1 MTVPGRKI
9 LVMGFGNPGRLDDG
23 LGPALAAR
31 LEALGLP
38 GVTVDSDYQLTI
50 EDAAEVA
57 AHDVAIFVDA
67 HVSCPPPFVFERLLP
82 RPSASFSSHSVR
94 PDAVLGLAH
103 TLFGGATEGY
113 VLGIRGH
120 AFNEFGEHLSPEA
133 RANLDAAYEF
143 LVTSLQRNRF
153 DVTVGEAPPMCDPA
167 PISTE
172 LDWAPEAEGHP

>member
-1 MTVPGRKI
+1 MTLPGLKI
-9 LVMGFGNPGRLDDG
+9 LVLGFGNPGRLDDG

-38 GVTVDSDYQLTI
+38 GVTVDSDYQLTV
-50 EDAAEVA
+50 EDAAQVA
-57 AHDVAIFVDA
+57 AHDVVIFVDA
-67 HVSCPPPFVFERLLP
+67 HVSCAPPFVFLRLQP

-103 TLFGGATEGY
+103 TLFGGHTEGY

-133 RANLDAAYEF
+133 RANLDAACDFLVASLTTHEF
-143 LVTSLQRNRF
+143 LVTA
-153 DVTVGEAPPMCDPA
+153 DEAAPMHDPA

-172 LDWAPEAEGHP
+172 LGWAPSEGHP